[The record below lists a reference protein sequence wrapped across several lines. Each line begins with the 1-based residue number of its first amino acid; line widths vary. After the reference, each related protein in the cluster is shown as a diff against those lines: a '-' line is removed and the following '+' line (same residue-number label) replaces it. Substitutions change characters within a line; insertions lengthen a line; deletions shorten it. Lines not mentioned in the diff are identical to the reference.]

1 MFMSEKD
8 TMAIRFD
15 RVAEDK
21 SFLPVTRLLAIDII
35 KNPYLVVGDFMKDI
49 SDQDIELLLDIADDE
64 DNCHFEELVLIPEML
79 AAAEGIPNEYADEKE
94 MIATARARVA
104 IFITY
109 LTIESLARKD
119 LIIIHRENMS
129 FGDDAGDRVVAE
141 KLK

>member
-1 MFMSEKD
+1 MSGKD
-8 TMAIRFD
+8 SMAIRFD
-15 RVAEDK
+15 KVAEDK

-64 DNCHFEELVLIPEML
+64 DNCHFQELLLIPEML
-79 AAAEGIPNEYADEKE
+79 AAAEGIPNEYVDEKE
-94 MIATARARVA
+94 MIATTKSRVA

-119 LIIIHRENMS
+119 LIIIYRENMS

>member
-1 MFMSEKD
+1 MSEKD

-35 KNPYLVVGDFMKDI
+35 KNPYLAVGDFMKEI

-79 AAAEGIPNEYADEKE
+79 AAAEGIPNEYEDEKE

>member
-1 MFMSEKD
+1 MSEKD

-35 KNPYLVVGDFMKDI
+35 KNPYLVVGDFMKEI

-79 AAAEGIPNEYADEKE
+79 AAAEGIPNEYEDEKE

>member
-35 KNPYLVVGDFMKDI
+35 KNPYLVVGDFMREI

>member
-1 MFMSEKD
+1 MSEKD

>member
-1 MFMSEKD
+1 MSEKD

-15 RVAEDK
+15 KVSEDK

-35 KNPYLVVGDFMKDI
+35 KNPYLAVGDFMREI

>member
-1 MFMSEKD
+1 MSEKD

-35 KNPYLVVGDFMKDI
+35 KNPYLAVGDFMKEI

-64 DNCHFEELVLIPEML
+64 DNCRFQELVLIPEML
-79 AAAEGIPNEYADEKE
+79 AAAEGIPSEYADEKE
-94 MIATARARVA
+94 IITTARARVA

-109 LTIESLARKD
+109 LTIESLARKG

>member
-1 MFMSEKD
+1 
-8 TMAIRFD
+8 MAIRFD

-35 KNPYLVVGDFMKDI
+35 KNPYLAVGDFMKEI

-79 AAAEGIPNEYADEKE
+79 AAAEGIPKEYEDEKE

>member
-1 MFMSEKD
+1 
-8 TMAIRFD
+8 MAIRFD

-35 KNPYLVVGDFMKDI
+35 KNPYLAVGDFMKEI

>member
-1 MFMSEKD
+1 MSEKD

-35 KNPYLVVGDFMKDI
+35 KNPYLAVGDFMKEI